1 MAGSYF
7 APAPRAPPRGTA
19 HGRAG
24 RAAGTQVGTGA
35 VPELPKTPLGLL
47 GLVVVAG
54 GSGTARYWAVW
65 AWGGVDWVGFW
76 ETRWVVVGG
85 RRSLKAV
92 LRRRRRTVEDT
103 DSEGEEGG

>member
-1 MAGSYF
+1 M
-7 APAPRAPPRGTA
+7 
-19 HGRAG
+19 RAG

-35 VPELPKTPLGLL
+35 VPELPKTSLGLV

-76 ETRWVVVGG
+76 ETW
-85 RRSLKAV
+85 
-92 LRRRRRTVEDT
+92 
-103 DSEGEEGG
+103 